1 MNIKN
6 FKHKVINK
14 NKPPCSRAEVQRE
27 KKSLK
32 VKTKNSKKTIFR
44 EKHK

>member
-27 KKSLK
+27 KIFKSED
-32 VKTKNSKKTIFR
+32 KKF
-44 EKHK
+44 